1 MQKVRGIVDVEYL
14 QNDFDK
20 DDDNDDD
27 NEDEDEKDDYST
39 TSVNFQAI
47 QLYFWIIYS
56 QINIGLLLISHF
68 FDKKTFFHAD
78 ICLDRF

>member
-27 NEDEDEKDDYST
+27 NEDEDDKDDYST

-47 QLYFWIIYS
+47 TSRFCMEVDLHGTYNKI
-56 QINIGLLLISHF
+56 LI
-68 FDKKTFFHAD
+68 KIMIMTMMM
-78 ICLDRF
+78 IMMM

>member
-14 QNDFDK
+14 QNDFYK

-39 TSVNFQAI
+39 TSVNFQASTSRFCI
-47 QLYFWIIYS
+47 KQIYM
-56 QINIGLLLISHF
+56 IS
-68 FDKKTFFHAD
+68 T
-78 ICLDRF
+78 I